1 MSRKRIKKECPLTK
15 AGVTSIDYKN
25 VEVLKDY
32 LSRYNKIVPRVYS
45 GVSQKMQKQMA
56 AAIKRARYMAL
67 LPYTVNARA

>member
-15 AGVTSIDYKN
+15 AGIAHIDYKN

-45 GVSQKMQKQMA
+45 GVTQKMQKDLA
-56 AAIKRARYMAL
+56 VAVKRARYMAL
-67 LPYTVNARA
+67 LPYTVITRA

>member
-15 AGVTSIDYKN
+15 AGVTHIDYKN

-45 GVSQKMQKQMA
+45 GVTQKMQKDLA
-56 AAIKRARYMAL
+56 VAVKRARFMAL
-67 LPYTVNARA
+67 LPYTVITRA